1 MRTQTLGVLPVL
13 AAAAVLMVAGTAHGQ
28 HALGDGRALDRNLQ
42 SNSGGALPGRR
53 DSLQDTLRFN
63 NAVIHGTATGGKSFR
78 GVVGYRASDEFGG
91 HLGSDDIYYFKRD
104 SLQAET
110 PSFGVRGTD
119 ALRYQFGATTGGVV
133 PAYMI
138 AGPGT
143 LARSGTVTT
152 SGTPNALRS
161 TAEFLAARAVRPS
174 VVGERQDEWG
184 AQYVAQAS
192 PLLGVSWNKTRNS
205 PLEAAARTDLKNP
218 LGQPTPPP
226 PGAFPAP
233 APLSGL
239 ESSVPG
245 VANGL
250 DRGPA
255 NETPRA
261 TPPNQIV
268 TRVMNELRTEVG
280 GRVEPIAPVDPSRP
294 PNNANPLAGS
304 TPAPGTTPGATVPGQ
319 IPGQTPGQIPGT
331 LPGTTAPGTA
341 PTPPEPQTL
350 ELQLERL
357 RASMRGEVAP
367 KTMKEIEARRDAEK
381 KRDAATKPPAADG
394 KTAPAAQPPREI
406 IPPDGLTPEM
416 IRGLRKTG
424 EKKVNSL
431 IEPSA
436 PGDPNT
442 PGAKDMDMYQSMM
455 DSGQTWLAKGR
466 YFDAEDRFTRAIA
479 AAPGDPMAR
488 AGRVNAQ
495 LGAGLFLSAAANLR
509 TLLTD
514 HPELVATRY
523 ADNLMPNADRS
534 GKIAVQLRQEL
545 NAPSSALQRDAAFL
559 MAYLGYQREDNA
571 LIADGLAEFA
581 KKVDPENAKDEAL
594 LALIVAAWGK

>member
-1 MRTQTLGVLPVL
+1 MRTQTSGVLPVL
-13 AAAAVLMVAGTAHGQ
+13 AAAAVLMLAGAAHGQ

-78 GVVGYRASDEFGG
+78 GVVGYRATDQFGG

-104 SLQAET
+104 SMAAES
-110 PSFGVRGTD
+110 PAFGVRGTD
-119 ALRYQFGATTGGVV
+119 ALRYQFGATTGNIV
-133 PAYMI
+133 PAYMV

-161 TAEFLAARAVRPS
+161 TSEFLAARAVRPS
-174 VVGERQDEWG
+174 VVGQRQDEWG

-192 PLLGVSWNKTRNS
+192 PLLGVSWTKTRAS
-205 PLEAAARTDLKNP
+205 PLEAAARTDLKAP

-233 APLSGL
+233 SPLSGL

-245 VANGL
+245 VPNGL
-250 DRGPA
+250 DRVA
-255 NETPRA
+255 ENETPRPA
-261 TPPNQIV
+261 PPNQIV

-280 GRVEPIAPVDPSRP
+280 GRVDPIAPIDPTRP

-304 TPAPGTTPGATVPGQ
+304 TPAPGATPGTAAPGQ
-319 IPGQTPGQIPGT
+319 PPGT
-331 LPGTTAPGTA
+331 LPGTTAPGTVPTA

-367 KTMKEIEARRDAEK
+367 KTMKDIEARREAEK
-381 KRDAATKPPAADG
+381 KRDAAAKPPVEDG
-394 KTAPAAQPPREI
+394 KGAPSAQPPREI

-416 IRGLRKTG
+416 IRGLRKSG

-455 DSGQTWLAKGR
+455 TAGQTWLSKGR

-523 ADNLMPNADRS
+523 AENLMPSADRS
-534 GKIAVQLRQEL
+534 GKVAVQLRQEL

-581 KKVDPENAKDEAL
+581 NRIDPENAKDEAL
-594 LALIVAAWGK
+594 LALIVAAWRK